1 MGQGHVWCL
10 YLISG
15 RTGAVWEGLSM
26 KSLRGVRTTF
36 RPDHAHVA
44 LSLPVELSPGLLG
57 PPEARCC
64 PLLTA
69 EAMMLY
75 FQAHI

>member
-44 LSLPVELSPGLLG
+44 LSLPVELSPLSGTSSCPLDSWGLLKQG
-57 PPEARCC
+57 A
-64 PLLTA
+64 A
-69 EAMMLY
+69 SS
-75 FQAHI
+75 

>member
-26 KSLRGVRTTF
+26 KSLRGVRTTL
-36 RPDHAHVA
+36 RPDRAHVT
-44 LSLPVELSPGLLG
+44 LSLPVLAVELSPLSGTSSCPLDSQGLLKQG
-57 PPEARCC
+57 AAPS
-64 PLLTA
+64 
-69 EAMMLY
+69 
-75 FQAHI
+75 